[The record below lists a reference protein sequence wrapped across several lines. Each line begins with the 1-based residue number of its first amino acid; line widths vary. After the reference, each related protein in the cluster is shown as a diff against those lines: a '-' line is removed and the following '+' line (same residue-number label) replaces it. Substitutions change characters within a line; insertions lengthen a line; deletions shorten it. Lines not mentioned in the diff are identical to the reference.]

1 MYIYMQVFENGKE
14 NCDFDK
20 MLFYGLGCKT
30 IDEDDD
36 SKREV
41 TREEAENFFGQFN
54 PPIPYIEV
62 SVRNN
67 EEVTR
72 LFREKASLWINQ
84 FGSALLNGNQ
94 EQVKPKIKE
103 NKEKKDCIIC

>member
-72 LFREKASLWINQ
+72 LFRETTTLWINQ
-84 FGSALLNGNQ
+84 RGSSILNGNH
-94 EQVKPKIKE
+94 EEEPVKPK
-103 NKEKKDCIIC
+103 KKDDCIIC